1 MFAPKCLLIA
11 FALFASLVSAAPI
24 EYSSEGDLASR
35 EPEPGIKNL
44 FQAVGIARKI
54 NKAVKPKP
62 NGAVFWS
69 GTKTDKKGKQ
79 TSVRADA
86 EKFAK
91 KHGKETLN
99 MQLNK
104 HGVNI
109 PDKNPHSPRLWNV
122 ASKLMA
128 HRAKGDTHAFLGSK
142 VRPGSVWNKIEKPTL
157 MKNKKVTKV
166 TEHNAAT
173 GKKTVTK
180 SRGGRK

>member
-1 MFAPKCLLIA
+1 MFAPKYLLVA
-11 FALFASLVSAAPI
+11 FALFASLISAAPI
-24 EYSSEGDLASR
+24 EYSSEGYLAVR
-35 EPEPGIKNL
+35 EPKPIKNL
-44 FQAVGIARKI
+44 FKAVGIAHKI

-69 GTKTDKKGKQ
+69 GTKADKNGKQ

-109 PDKNPHSPRLWNV
+109 PDKNPHSPRLWNI

-128 HRAKGDTHAFLGSK
+128 HRAKGETHAFLGSK

-157 MKNKKVTKV
+157 MKNKKVHKV

-180 SRGGRK
+180 SRSGRK